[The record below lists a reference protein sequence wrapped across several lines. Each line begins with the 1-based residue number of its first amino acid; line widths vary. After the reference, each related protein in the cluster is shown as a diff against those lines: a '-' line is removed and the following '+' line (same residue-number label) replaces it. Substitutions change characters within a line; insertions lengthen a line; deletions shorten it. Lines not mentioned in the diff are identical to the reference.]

1 MNTIIADIKKELRAC
16 MNGIASKAMRD
27 AGMTADYRVNFGVEL
42 PRLRQL
48 AEDIMRDMLP
58 EGDDHELL
66 QARLAQQLWKE
77 SVRECR
83 ILATIIYPPQR
94 MDLELADIWADGIST
109 LEIAQIAALNLFSKT
124 PQASST
130 AFRWIAGENE
140 MKQITG
146 FYTLFHL
153 IREGQLS
160 ERSADELADQAE
172 TAILSDNQQLKL
184 IAMKVKS
191 LLLPG
196 E

>member
-1 MNTIIADIKKELRAC
+1 
-16 MNGIASKAMRD
+16 
-27 AGMTADYRVNFGVEL
+27 
-42 PRLRQL
+42 
-48 AEDIMRDMLP
+48 
-58 EGDDHELL
+58 
-66 QARLAQQLWKE
+66 
-77 SVRECR
+77 
-83 ILATIIYPPQR
+83 
-94 MDLELADIWADGIST
+94 
-109 LEIAQIAALNLFSKT
+109 
-124 PQASST
+124 
-130 AFRWIAGENE
+130 

>member
-1 MNTIIADIKKELRAC
+1 
-16 MNGIASKAMRD
+16 
-27 AGMTADYRVNFGVEL
+27 
-42 PRLRQL
+42 
-48 AEDIMRDMLP
+48 
-58 EGDDHELL
+58 
-66 QARLAQQLWKE
+66 
-77 SVRECR
+77 
-83 ILATIIYPPQR
+83 